1 MAEEQDDSQKT
12 EDPTQKKL
20 DDARN
25 KGQVATSQE
34 VKHWFILF
42 AGLLLIGLFA
52 PLALGNLTGG
62 MRGFLTSVHMIPTDP
77 GSLIALMRSAM
88 EQITFILALPLLA
101 LVVFAAAAGLVQN
114 GLLWTVEPLKPKL
127 EKISLIKGAKRL
139 FSLKSLVEFAKGIAK
154 ITIVGVVAT
163 LVVWR
168 DFAALDAYA
177 GLPVPALIERV
188 WWLSVK
194 VMLAVLAVMSAI
206 AGLDWLYQRFDY
218 QKQQRMTKQEVKD
231 EFKQTEG
238 DPMVK
243 ARLRQIRTER
253 ARRRMMAAVP
263 EADVVITNPTHYAV
277 AMTYDPAGTGAPK
290 VVAKGVDHLAQKI
303 RELAKEHDVP
313 VMENPPLARA
323 LYATVDI
330 DEEVPPEH
338 YKAVAEIIAYVF
350 RLQGKRLPGASAA
363 RAGGGAR

>member
-1 MAEEQDDSQKT
+1 MAEDQDDSQKT

-20 DDARN
+20 DDARK

-52 PLALGNLTGG
+52 PFALGSLTGG
-62 MRGFLTSVHMIPTDP
+62 MRGLLTSLHQVPTDQ
-77 GSLIALMRSAM
+77 GSLIVLMRRAM
-88 EQITFILALPLLA
+88 ETVTLTLALPLLA
-101 LVVFAAAAGLVQN
+101 LVLFAALAGFVQN

-168 DFAALDAYA
+168 DLAALDSYA
-177 GLPVPALIERV
+177 GLPAAALMERV

-194 VMLAVLAVMSAI
+194 MMLAVLAVMGAI
-206 AGLDWLYQRFDY
+206 AGLDWLYQRFDFT
-218 QKQQRMTKQEVKD
+218 KQQRMSKQEIKD

-253 ARRRMMAAVP
+253 SRRRMMAAV
-263 EADVVITNPTHYAV
+263 
-277 AMTYDPAGTGAPK
+277 
-290 VVAKGVDHLAQKI
+290 
-303 RELAKEHDVP
+303 
-313 VMENPPLARA
+313 
-323 LYATVDI
+323 
-330 DEEVPPEH
+330 
-338 YKAVAEIIAYVF
+338 
-350 RLQGKRLPGASAA
+350 
-363 RAGGGAR
+363 

>member
-1 MAEEQDDSQKT
+1 MAEDQDDSQKT
-12 EDPTQKKL
+12 EEPTRKKL

-25 KGQVATSQE
+25 KGQVASSQE

-52 PLALGNLTGG
+52 PWSLDQLTGG
-62 MRGFLTSVHMIPTDP
+62 MRGFLSTIHQVPTDS
-77 GSLIALMRSAM
+77 GSLVVLMRRAM
-88 EQITFILALPLLA
+88 EQITLVLALPLLA

-114 GLLWTVEPLKPKL
+114 GLMWTVDPLKPKL
-127 EKISLIKGAKRL
+127 EKISLIKGFKRL

-168 DFAALDAYA
+168 DLAAVDAYA
-177 GLPVPALIERV
+177 GLPAGALMERV
-188 WWLSVK
+188 WWMSVK
-194 VMLAVLAVMSAI
+194 LMIAVLAVMSAI
-206 AGLDWLYQRFDY
+206 AGLDWLYQRFDFT
-218 QKQQRMTKQEVKD
+218 KQQRMTRQEVKD

-243 ARLRQIRTER
+243 ARLRQIRMER
-253 ARRRMMAAVP
+253 ARQRMMAAVP

-277 AMTYDPAGTGAPK
+277 AMKYEVDSMGAPR
-290 VVAKGVDHLAQKI
+290 VVAKGVDHLALRI

-323 LYATVDI
+323 LYAAVEVDQ
-330 DEEVPPEH
+330 EVPPEH

-350 RLQGKRLPGASAA
+350 RLQGRRLPGGAV
-363 RAGGGAR
+363 AGPR

>member
-1 MAEEQDDSQKT
+1 MAEDQDDSQKT

-20 DDARN
+20 DDARK

-52 PLALGNLTGG
+52 PFALGSLTGG
-62 MRGFLTSVHMIPTDP
+62 MRGLLTSLHQVPTDQ
-77 GSLIALMRSAM
+77 GSLIVLMRRAM
-88 EQITFILALPLLA
+88 ETVTLTLALPLLA
-101 LVVFAAAAGLVQN
+101 LVLFAALAGFVQN

-168 DFAALDAYA
+168 DLAALDSYA
-177 GLPVPALIERV
+177 GLPAAALMERV

-194 VMLAVLAVMSAI
+194 MMLAVLAVMGAI
-206 AGLDWLYQRFDY
+206 AGLDWLYQRFDFT
-218 QKQQRMTKQEVKD
+218 KQQRMSKQEIKD

-253 ARRRMMAAVP
+253 SRRRMMAAVP
-263 EADVVITNPTHYAV
+263 EADVVVTNPTHYAV
-277 AMTYDPAGTGAPK
+277 AMSYDASGQGAPK
-290 VVAKGVDHLAQKI
+290 VVAKGVDHLAKKI
-303 RELAKEHDVP
+303 RELATQHDVP

-323 LYATVDI
+323 LYAAVDV
-330 DEEVPPEH
+330 DQEVPPEH

-350 RLQGKRLPGASAA
+350 KLQGKGLPGAA
-363 RAGGGAR
+363 AGGRR

>member
-1 MAEEQDDSQKT
+1 MAEDQDDSQKT
-12 EDPTQKKL
+12 EEPTRKKL

-25 KGQVATSQE
+25 KGQVASSQE

-52 PLALGNLTGG
+52 PLSLDQLTGG
-62 MRGFLTSVHMIPTDP
+62 MRGFLSTLHQIPTDP
-77 GSLIALMRSAM
+77 GSLVVLMRRAM
-88 EQITFILALPLLA
+88 EQITLVLALPLLA
-101 LVVFAAAAGLVQN
+101 LVVFAAAAGLIQN
-114 GLLWTVEPLKPKL
+114 GLMWTVDPLKPKL
-127 EKISLIKGAKRL
+127 EKISLIKGFKRL

-168 DFAALDAYA
+168 DLAAVDAYA
-177 GLPVPALIERV
+177 GLPAGALMERV

-194 VMLAVLAVMSAI
+194 LMIAVLAVMSAI
-206 AGLDWLYQRFDY
+206 AGLDWLYQRFDFT
-218 QKQQRMTKQEVKD
+218 KQQRMTRQEIKD

-243 ARLRQIRTER
+243 ARLRQIRMER
-253 ARRRMMAAVP
+253 ARQRMMAAVP

-277 AMTYDPAGTGAPK
+277 AMKYEVDSMGAPK
-290 VVAKGVDHLAQKI
+290 VVAKGVDHLALRI

-323 LYATVDI
+323 LCAAVEI
-330 DEEVPPEH
+330 DQEVPPEH

-350 RLQGKRLPGASAA
+350 RLQGRRLPGGAA
-363 RAGGGAR
+363 AGPR